1 MSLENYEDVN
11 TRIHRFYEKN
21 PAGRILTHLEH
32 VERATNGAPVQYIV
46 RAEVYT
52 DTLISSGYAEEIVG
66 TSKVN
71 QTSAL
76 ENCETSAIGRA
87 LANAGYS
94 PKAARPSKE
103 EMGKVER
110 VKATTPVKDWD
121 TPSGDPW
128 LVRDAVDV
136 VAQELGAVVTR
147 VDGFN
152 GPLGRANNA
161 TGSASDKQKGFVRR
175 LVMDFPE
182 VDTDTEMLEAIN
194 GLLMQGERGEV
205 SAIED
210 LSKTQASYLIEV
222 IKGGAK

>member
-103 EMGKVER
+103 EMGKVTR
-110 VKATTPVKDWD
+110 VTPTAPD
-121 TPSGDPW
+121 PNDPW
-128 LVRDAVDV
+128 LVKDAVETV
-136 VAQELGAVVTR
+136 VQDLGGVVTR

-182 VDTDTEMLEAIN
+182 VDTDSDMLEAIN